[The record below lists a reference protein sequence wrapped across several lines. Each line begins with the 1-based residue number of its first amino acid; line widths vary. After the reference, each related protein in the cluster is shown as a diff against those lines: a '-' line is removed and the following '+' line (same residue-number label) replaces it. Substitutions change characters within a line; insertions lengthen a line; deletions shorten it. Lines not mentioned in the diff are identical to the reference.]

1 MKDNVKNIANK
12 ESDFNYDSKHSF
24 CRFYKEYNKFEEMSL
39 GSKYNKMKKFTN
51 LLTIFKNLQAKNP
64 KTQLKKERIM
74 RNVEELYEKYYN
86 AYKNN
91 YDADELSKAKKKKFD
106 YKQFKLFDKTDK
118 DLKLDEETKNFIKE
132 IENKEKGVDKNG
144 FTKYFSYEPVALV
157 NDLLD
162 QNTQDLKKR
171 LNEIKQQ
178 KIKLDKDERNSTNNK
193 NENDRPDQKG
203 VKLLIL
209 TNQTNYFMK

>member
-1 MKDNVKNIANK
+1 M
-12 ESDFNYDSKHSF
+12 
-24 CRFYKEYNKFEEMSL
+24 
-39 GSKYNKMKKFTN
+39 
-51 LLTIFKNLQAKNP
+51 
-64 KTQLKKERIM
+64 
-74 RNVEELYEKYYN
+74 
-86 AYKNN
+86 
-91 YDADELSKAKKKKFD
+91 
-106 YKQFKLFDKTDK
+106 FDKTDK
-118 DLKLDEETKNFIKE
+118 RLKLDGETKNFIKE